1 MKQITSPSIGQ
12 LDTRYVKIGSTF
24 YLANGTASSPALT
37 FTNDTNSGLYRL
49 AEDRIGLITGGT
61 ATKGI
66 TIDSA
71 GNVGIGTTA
80 PTAGYKLDVA
90 GFINSSQTVNQ
101 STYPSVNASQ
111 TAAVLQD
118 GAYTGTDSVMT
129 TTYQAVQ
136 FTASAAHTMGD
147 FTIRV
152 KESADITNTTGYL
165 TGYLY
170 ADDGGTPGKPTG
182 SALATGN
189 PIRYGTLTSSYQT
202 LSLGTQYTMT
212 SGTKYWLVIKQSAAP
227 VGGNIL
233 LDSDVSA
240 NMGATSA
247 DGTTWTNTD
256 VRLRYSIRGR
266 TYYGLSGFSTN
277 SYGVRGISTN
287 NIGVIGS
294 STNNFGVYGS
304 STNNFGVYGTSTN
317 NIGVYGS
324 STNNFGIHGTSTN
337 NFGVYGSSTN
347 NVGVLGDSTNSYG
360 VRGISTNN
368 IGVIGSSTTN
378 RAGYFYRNNTAGTAT
393 TAVVDIIQDSA
404 TSETNTVLR
413 IQGDGTGDLVNIFD
427 GAAEVLTVL
436 DGGNVGIGTTA
447 PDYKLDVNGA
457 IGFTPGSSVAPVD
470 NGDVVIEATD
480 DTTLTFKL
488 KGSDGTVRSATLAL
502 T

>member
-202 LSLGTQYTMT
+202 LSLGTQYTMA
-212 SGTKYWLVIKQSAAP
+212 SGVKYWLVIKQSAAP

-294 STNNFGVYGS
+294 STNNFGVY
-304 STNNFGVYGTSTN
+304 
-317 NIGVYGS
+317 
-324 STNNFGIHGTSTN
+324 GTSTN

>member
-202 LSLGTQYTMT
+202 LSLGTQYTMA
-212 SGTKYWLVIKQSAAP
+212 SGVKYWLVIKQSAAP

-266 TYYGLSGFSTN
+266 TYYGLSGF
-277 SYGVRGISTN
+277 
-287 NIGVIGS
+287 
-294 STNNFGVYGS
+294 
-304 STNNFGVYGTSTN
+304 
-317 NIGVYGS
+317 
-324 STNNFGIHGTSTN
+324 
-337 NFGVYGSSTN
+337 
-347 NVGVLGDSTNSYG
+347 STNSYG